1 MKFVALLKLKEN
13 SYMLYICPVLPT
25 HHQEMPNIVEFDRVR
40 SLNLNALELENLL
53 FRGEEENAFE
63 SETLRPAVHNYVIS
77 YVCGD
82 A

>member
-40 SLNLNALELENLL
+40 SLNLNALELEHLL

-63 SETLRPAVHNYVIS
+63 SETPRPAVHNYVIS